1 MSYRTRG
8 RCQLGKWLVAA
19 SLAAALMP
27 AFAAPTADW
36 SYRVRPGDNI
46 WDLAA
51 RFLKPDVPWQKL
63 QGYNNVADPL
73 HLPPGMTMHVPV
85 AWLRLRPAPA
95 KIIAVMGNATA
106 KPADGSPAAP
116 VVQGMSVSFGT
127 DLVTLDGASLTLE
140 LADGS
145 RVLMQS
151 DSELSLDRLSEYGGT
166 GMVDTRMRLKRGR
179 INSDVIPL
187 NGNAARFSV
196 STPNTISSV
205 RGTHFRVIANDD
217 DGTAR
222 TEVVSGRVD
231 VGNEKRHVM
240 VKTGLG
246 VATSGNAAPGRPEA
260 LLSAPELHCPQEPV
274 NQVPFEFQWT
284 ALEHAQHYR
293 VQIAP
298 SAKFEALLL
307 DQVIDENRINLPD
320 LGNGGYAIRVRGI
333 GNNQLEGLD
342 ATCMLAIAA
351 NPQPP
356 LVLEPQPNSKVRDV
370 RPAFR
375 WTESQQ
381 AVSYVWQLSSDP
393 AFAQLLADDQTAH
406 GDGTRA
412 PQPLSY
418 GRYFWRVA
426 SRDAQGKIG
435 PYTKSIPFE
444 LVPNPP
450 APEPGAPKHE
460 RGDLVLSWPEGTP
473 GQHYHIQL
481 SRKNDFSK
489 LLVDDTVSESQLSL
503 KKLPSGKWYVRVQT
517 IDTDGYAGPWGPI
530 QRTRIPCTA
539 CRWVEAGGGV
549 VLLWLVL

>member
-8 RCQLGKWLVAA
+8 RRQLGKWLIAVG
-19 SLAAALMP
+19 LATTLVP
-27 AFAAPTADW
+27 AFAAPMADW

-46 WDLAA
+46 WNLAA
-51 RFLKPDVPWQKL
+51 RYLKPDVPWQQL
-63 QGYNNVADPL
+63 QDYNKVGDPL
-73 HLPPGMTMHVPV
+73 HLPPGMTLHVPI
-85 AWLRLRPAPA
+85 AWLRLQPAPA
-95 KIIAVMGNATA
+95 KVIAIVGNATA
-106 KPADGSPAAP
+106 KAADTASAVP
-116 VVQGMSVSFGT
+116 VVQGMSVGFGT
-127 DLVTLDGASLTLE
+127 DLITLGGASLTLE

-151 DSELSLDRLSEYGGT
+151 DSELFLDRLSEYGGT

-205 RGTHFRVIANDD
+205 RGTHFRVVANPD

-231 VGNEKRHVM
+231 VGNDKRHVM
-240 VKTGLG
+240 VRTGVG
-246 VATSGNAAPGRPEA
+246 VATHGSAAPGQPET
-260 LLSAPELHCPQEPV
+260 LLTAPELTCPKEPI
-274 NQVPFEFQWT
+274 QQTGAQLQWV
-284 ALEHAQHYR
+284 ALAHAQHYR

-298 SAKFEALLL
+298 SARFEALLL
-307 DQVIDENRINLPD
+307 DQVIDQNRINLPD
-320 LGNGGYAIRVRGI
+320 LGNGAYAIRVRGI
-333 GNNQLEGLD
+333 GNDQLEGLD
-342 ATCMLAIAA
+342 TTCTLAIAA

-356 LVLEPQPNSKVRDV
+356 LVVEPQPDSKLRDP
-370 RPAFR
+370 RPTFR

-393 AFAQLLADDQTAH
+393 TFGQLLADEQTVH
-406 GDGTRA
+406 GSDTRA
-412 PQPLSY
+412 PQPLAY
-418 GRYFWRVA
+418 GHYFWRVA
-426 SRDAQGKIG
+426 SRDAQGRIG
-435 PYTKSIPFE
+435 PYTRSLPFE

-450 APEPGAPKHE
+450 APEPGAPRHE

-473 GQHYHIQL
+473 GQRYHVQL
-481 SRKNDFSK
+481 SQKEDFSK
-489 LLVDDTVSESQLSL
+489 PLVDSTLDEPQLSL

-517 IDTDGYAGPWGPI
+517 VDTDGYAGPWGPI